1 MTENH
6 MTNQHM
12 TRREMLQRLGG
23 MIALAAGVP
32 IHARSQARA
41 QGLGAVA
48 NALISLSSA
57 EAETLRAMIA
67 RIIPADENGPGA
79 LEARADR
86 FIDRALA
93 GALKNQRS
101 VYSEGLA
108 AVEAYSKSSKGSNF
122 AKLPSADQDAILTD
136 IQANRAT
143 GFAGGGSGQFFNLVR
158 THTIQGTFSDPF
170 YGGNENFIGWELIG
184 YPGARVA
191 VSANLQR
198 IDIKPEPSRKSAYDY
213 PMFTKGEV

>member
-1 MTENH
+1 MINDCL
-6 MTNQHM
+6 
-12 TRREMLQRLGG
+12 TRRQMLKRVGLMIGLAGG
-23 MIALAAGVP
+23 LP
-32 IHARSQARA
+32 LPARSSARA

-48 NALISLSSA
+48 NALVSLTPA
-57 EAETLRAMIA
+57 EAETLRAIVA

-101 VYSEGLA
+101 TYVAGLA
-108 AVEAYSKSSKGSNF
+108 AVDAYAQSARGSTF
-122 AKLPSADQDAILTD
+122 AKLSTSDQDYILTE
-136 IQANRAT
+136 IQFNRAA
-143 GFAGGGSGQFFNLVR
+143 GFDGAGSGQFFNLVR

-170 YGGNENFIGWELIG
+170 YGGNENFIGWDLIG
-184 YPGARVA
+184 YPGARVV

-198 IDIKPEPSRKSAYDY
+198 MDIKPESSRKSAYDY
-213 PMFTKGEV
+213 GMFNKGEF